1 MSKHAHSGRHAT
13 VASRRTNIPVLPTVI
28 ATHGDPV
35 TPGIG
40 ACKSHC
46 TGRSIRTIF
55 SAADHLRT
63 RHHFANFLCHFHFY
77 RMRKRKNYSLLK
89 LRLCGGGGGRGAG
102 AGGGGG
108 RPRGQGGGL

>member
-1 MSKHAHSGRHAT
+1 MSKLAHCGRHAT
-13 VASRRTNIPVLPTVI
+13 VTNQKTKKPVLPTVI

-46 TGRSIRTIF
+46 TKQSIRTIF
-55 SAADHLRT
+55 SEADHLRT
-63 RHHFANFLCHFHFY
+63 RHHFANFHNHFLFY

-89 LRLCGGGGGRGAG
+89 LRLYGSIYVRITVS
-102 AGGGGG
+102 
-108 RPRGQGGGL
+108 

>member
-1 MSKHAHSGRHAT
+1 MSKLALCGWF
-13 VASRRTNIPVLPTVI
+13 VLVVCCRTNIPVLPTVI

-46 TGRSIRTIF
+46 TEPSIRTIF
-55 SAADHLRT
+55 SEADHLRT

-89 LRLCGGGGGRGAG
+89 LRLYGSIYVRITVS
-102 AGGGGG
+102 
-108 RPRGQGGGL
+108 